1 MWLIGKKFEKTIGV
15 SFNTINHLCWNILHN
30 QSFSFPCRYFSSL
43 TWYKMYMLFVA
54 LESYFPHAVA
64 EQLRAWPITAPFG
77 LWLQVSAFI
86 WCPELTSKD
95 VAAWRVAWGRGSCF
109 FSVQLRAETLRI
121 WCNEIYKPAWEG
133 SLFTEEK
140 HGFCQP
146 SQPAL
151 SPSKT
156 NICDSFGSMRVACR
170 LLNGQCKMSGGC

>member
-1 MWLIGKKFEKTIGV
+1 MV
-15 SFNTINHLCWNILHN
+15 QNVHSLCCSQKLFPLCRSRTA
-30 QSFSFPCRYFSSL
+30 QSMAHYSSL
-43 TWYKMYMLFVA
+43 W
-54 LESYFPHAVA
+54 S
-64 EQLRAWPITAPFG
+64 
-77 LWLQVSAFI
+77 WLQVSAFI

-95 VAAWRVAWGRGSCF
+95 VAAWRVAWERGCYF

-121 WCNEIYKPAWEG
+121 WCKEIYKPAWEG

-156 NICDSFGSMRVACR
+156 NICDSFGSMQVACR